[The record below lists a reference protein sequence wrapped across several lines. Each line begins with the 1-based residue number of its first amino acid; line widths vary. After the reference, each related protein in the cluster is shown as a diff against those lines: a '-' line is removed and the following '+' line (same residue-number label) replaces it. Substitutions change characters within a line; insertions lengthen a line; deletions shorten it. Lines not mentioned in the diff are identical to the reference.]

1 MVSVNTGKNS
11 ALAELSTVRGSVV
24 QSQKEAKDAVAE
36 VKRLRTELNK
46 TLEVNERLE
55 TENRLLRDSRIM
67 VPASTARPAPQ
78 PASEDDSDE
87 DEEEDEG
94 LRVDSFLEAIA
105 NDVKVRVTKT
115 EVAKLRKGEIEDI
128 VVALNEEYVFSQK
141 CGLGIPKIFQK
152 PKIFRKSDFY
162 QNTMACSMHELMI
175 QYF

>member
-128 VVALNEEYVFSQK
+128 VVALNEEYVFFTK
-141 CGLGIPKIFQK
+141 MWVGDPKNLPKTKNLPKIGFLSK
-152 PKIFRKSDFY
+152 Y
-162 QNTMACSMHELMI
+162 HGMLYA
-175 QYF
+175 